1 MSDDK
6 DSKTEEPSEKKLS
19 EARKKGQVALSRE
32 VNNWIMLLA
41 GTMLVA
47 GFGPSIMTRIKADL
61 VTYIAQAH
69 ALPGLPG
76 GVSVILGEA
85 VGDVAGILMFP
96 VLFLVA
102 AALAGPFMQVGP
114 LMAPEAIAP
123 KWSKLNPIEGMKRL
137 FSKRSLVEFGKGII
151 KISAVA
157 LVGFLL
163 MVPFYET
170 MDHTI
175 GLPLSALLSELRDLF
190 IRLMMGVLTV
200 LVVIMVGDLL
210 FTRIEYRERQKMT
223 KQEVKDEYKQSEGDP
238 HVKGKLRQLRAQK
251 AQQRM
256 MAAVPEAD
264 VVITNPTHYSVAL
277 KYDPDVN
284 EAPICVAKGQD
295 EVALRI
301 RELAKEHDIVIYEA
315 PPLARALFATVDIDE
330 LVPPDQYKAVAEVI
344 SYVFRLKGKLN

>member
-41 GTMLVA
+41 GTILVA

-76 GVSVILGEA
+76 GVSVVLGEA
-85 VGDVAGILMFP
+85 VGDVSSILLIP
-96 VLFLVA
+96 VLFLVV

-114 LMAPEAIAP
+114 LMAPEAISP
-123 KWSKLNPIEGMKRL
+123 KWSKLNPIEGVKRL
-137 FSKRSLVEFGKGII
+137 FSKRSLVEFGKGIL

-157 LVGFLL
+157 LVGFIL

-175 GLPLSALLSELRDLF
+175 GLPLMALLSELRHLF

-210 FTRIEYRERQKMT
+210 FTRIEYRERQRMT

-315 PPLARALFATVDIDE
+315 PPLARALFATVEIDE

-344 SYVFRLKGKLN
+344 SYVFRLKGKLK